1 MRAYIPSLLFVVAL
15 AACSTPPATRTAL
28 PAAPLAGEPGNVSG
42 MDASGI
48 RVAFGAPQFVR
59 KDGQIEM
66 WRYDG
71 TNCKAFFF
79 MYPRG
84 ASLAVRHV
92 ETMPR
97 GANNEG
103 ADSTC
108 LQELLGRAKTAA
120 S

>member
-1 MRAYIPSLLFVVAL
+1 MKTHIPFLLFFIGT
-15 AACSTPPATRTAL
+15 AACSTPPANQVSL
-28 PAAPLAGEPGNVSG
+28 PTPPPIGEPGNVSG
-42 MDASGI
+42 MDASSI

-71 TNCKAFFF
+71 ANCKAFFF
-79 MYPRG
+79 MYPNG

-97 GANNEG
+97 GANNAG
-103 ADSTC
+103 ADSNC
-108 LQELLGRAKTAA
+108 LQGLLARAKTAA